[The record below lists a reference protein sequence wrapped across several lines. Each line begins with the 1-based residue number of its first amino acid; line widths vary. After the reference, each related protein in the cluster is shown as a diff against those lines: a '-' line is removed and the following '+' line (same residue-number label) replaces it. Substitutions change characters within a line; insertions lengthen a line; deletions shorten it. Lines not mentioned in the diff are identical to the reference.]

1 MHGNG
6 ESMDTLA
13 VHGGEVRPCP
23 DGSVVFPIYQGTVYE
38 VEPGTAYHDLKYIRL
53 NSTPSQRYLH
63 DKLAALEGAEAAVA
77 TSSGMAAVTTVLLSL
92 MRAGDH
98 LLASDCLYGGT
109 HDFLTGHA
117 ADLGWSFSFVDAGR
131 PETWEAARTDR
142 TKVFLVETITNPLMR
157 VGLLDQVA
165 DFGRREGIITV
176 IDNTFAS
183 PVNFRPLQ
191 AGFDLV
197 FHSATKYLGGHSD
210 LVAGA
215 VMGSADLIE
224 RVRTTLNLFGG
235 SLDPHAGFLLARGI
249 KTLALRVRAQNAN
262 AMALARFLADHPA
275 VAAVNYPGLATHPDH
290 LHAGK
295 LLSGFGGMLSL
306 RLRGGE
312 RAAQALLD
320 AVTMAYVAPSL
331 GGVESLIT
339 RPVATSHAGMAP
351 ADRERLGITAD
362 LIRFSAGIEGTDDL
376 VSDVAR
382 ALDKIS
388 P

>member
-6 ESMDTLA
+6 ESMDTVA
-13 VHGGEVRPCP
+13 VHGGEPRPGP
-23 DGSVVFPIYQGTVYE
+23 DGSAVFPIYQGTVYE
-38 VEPGTAYHDLKYIRL
+38 VEPGTGYHDLKYIRL

-77 TSSGMAAVTTVLLSL
+77 TSSGMAAVTTILLGL

-98 LLASDCLYGGT
+98 LLAGDCLYGGT

-165 DFGRREGIITV
+165 DFGRREGIVTV

-191 AGFDLV
+191 TGFDLV

-215 VMGSADLIE
+215 VMGDADLIE
-224 RVRTTLNLFGG
+224 RVRKTINLFGG

-249 KTLALRVRAQNAN
+249 KTLALRVQAQNAN
-262 AMALARFLADHPA
+262 AMALARFLVDHPA
-275 VAAVNYPGLATHPDH
+275 VAAVNYPGLASHPDH
-290 LHAGK
+290 AHAEK

-312 RAAQALLD
+312 QAALALLD
-320 AVTMAYVAPSL
+320 AVTLPYVAPSL
-331 GGVESLIT
+331 GGVETLIT
-339 RPVATSHAGMAP
+339 RPVATSHAGMSL
-351 ADRERLGITAD
+351 ADRDRLGITAD
-362 LIRFSAGIEGTDDL
+362 LIRISAGIEGAQDL
-376 VSDVAR
+376 VEDFAQ
-382 ALDKIS
+382 ALDKAS
-388 P
+388 A

>member
-1 MHGNG
+1 MRGNG
-6 ESMDTLA
+6 ESMDTTA
-13 VHGGEVRPCP
+13 VHGGEPRPGP

-38 VEPGTAYHDLKYIRL
+38 VEPGTGYHDLKYIRL

-77 TSSGMAAVTTVLLSL
+77 TSSGMAAVTTILLSL

-117 ADLGWSFSFVDAGR
+117 ADLGWSYSFVDAGR
-131 PETWEAARTDR
+131 PETWEAARTER

-165 DFGRREGIITV
+165 DFGQREGIVTV

-191 AGFDLV
+191 AGFDVV

-215 VMGSADLIE
+215 VMGGTQVIE
-224 RVRTTLNLFGG
+224 RVRKTLNLFGG

-249 KTLALRVRAQNAN
+249 KTLALRVQAQNAN
-262 AMALARFLADHPA
+262 ALALARFLAEHPA
-275 VAAVNYPGLATHPDH
+275 VAAVNYPGLASHPDH
-290 LHAGK
+290 AHAAK

-306 RLRGGE
+306 RLHGGE
-312 RAAQALLD
+312 QAAQALLD
-320 AVTMAYVAPSL
+320 AVTLAYVAPSL
-331 GGVESLIT
+331 GGVETLIT
-339 RPVATSHAGMAP
+339 RPAATSHAGMSRE
-351 ADRERLGITAD
+351 DRDRLGITAD
-362 LIRFSAGIEGTDDL
+362 LIRISSGIEGTQDL
-376 VSDVAR
+376 VGDFAQ
-382 ALDKIS
+382 ALEAAS
-388 P
+388 A